1 MTNMHARLTGSERQK
16 IEKDITSLVSNLS
29 EAVICGDQQI
39 IQLEKMLEEHKKQL
53 AGATKAAETA
63 AQDNKALQAQVVA
76 QKDELGA
83 RNADISVL
91 NLEIK
96 SLTKD
101 GEALQRQLASSVA
114 ENKKQQEKLDAMT
127 QERDQAANAGAESER
142 EITSL
147 TTTVTEYEKVD
158 VELRARIAEL
168 EQLLIVER
176 RKSGQELMARILELE
191 AMLNAERMRV
201 QDIPELSEITKI
213 DTKARAANSSQ
224 SVTQTK
230 HTLAKK
236 MNK

>member
-1 MTNMHARLTGSERQK
+1 MTKMHARLTGSERQK
-16 IEKDITSLVSNLS
+16 IEKDIGSLVSSLS
-29 EAVICGDQQI
+29 EAVSCGDQRI
-39 IQLEKMLEEHKKQL
+39 IQLEKQLEQNKKEL
-53 AGATKAAETA
+53 ADATQAAASA
-63 AQDNKALQAQVVA
+63 AQQNKDLQAQVVA

-101 GEALQRQLASSVA
+101 GEALQRQLAAAVA
-114 ENKKQQEKLDAMT
+114 ENQKLQDKLEAMT
-127 QERDQAANAGAESER
+127 REKDQASNAGAEFER

-147 TTTVTEYEKVD
+147 MSTITEYESAD
-158 VELRARIAEL
+158 AELRARIAEL

-191 AMLNAERMRV
+191 AMLNAERQRV

-213 DTKARAANSSQ
+213 DTKVRAANSK

-236 MNK
+236 MGK